1 MSRKQVN
8 RFDVL
13 SKANA
18 GFITVREAAEVLG
31 ISERQVKRLKKKV
44 RDCGADG
51 VIHGN
56 SGKTPINKASEGI
69 RSEILRIRKLEEYAK
84 SNFVHF
90 TEILDREHSIAVS
103 YTTVRKLLESEGIKS
118 PMTKRRN
125 NPHRRRKRRAQAG
138 LLLQMD
144 ATPFAWFPGDRRLY
158 SLHGAIDDA
167 TSQVTGLFMTKN
179 ECLHGYFETFRRTL
193 GNFGIPASVY
203 ADRHT
208 IFQSPNMKRHEIDPS
223 VPIND
228 TQFGRCLKELGITL
242 IPARSPQAKGRVE
255 RLWGTLQSRLPVEFA
270 IHKIKTIEEA
280 NAFLE
285 KYIYEFNANF
295 AVEPEDAHGTFRRLS
310 ETEEIEHI
318 LCIKEKRVVD
328 AGGVFSY
335 DGKTFRIVD
344 HDIPIPAKARIDV
357 LIGARIGVMAEY
369 KGRVYEV
376 LPFVPPKRKRRAP
389 SMTER
394 TTAPPPQ
401 DHAWKDGVAA
411 NVILLSDRKFES
423 DESHRETLRL
433 VEKALLGK
441 YR

>member
-1 MSRKQVN
+1 MSRKQVI

-18 GFITVREAAEVLG
+18 GFITVREAAEALG

-56 SGKTPINKASEGI
+56 SGKTPINKAPEEV
-69 RSEILRIRKLEEYAK
+69 RSEILRIKKLPEYAK
-84 SNFVHF
+84 CNFVHF
-90 TEILDREHSIAVS
+90 TEILEREHDMAVS
-103 YTTVRKLLESEGIKS
+103 YTTVRKTLEGEGIKS
-118 PMTKRRN
+118 PMTKRRKK
-125 NPHRRRKRRAQAG
+125 PHRRRKRRVQAG

-144 ATPFAWFPGDRRLY
+144 ASPFAWFPGDRRLY

-193 GNFGIPASVY
+193 GNFGAPASVY

-208 IFQSPNMKRHEIDPS
+208 IFQSPTTKMHELDPS

-270 IHKIKTIEEA
+270 IHKIKTVDEA

-295 AVEPEDAHGTFRRLS
+295 AVEPEDTQSTFRRLS
-310 ETEEIEHI
+310 ETEEIDHI
-318 LCIKEKRVVD
+318 LCIKETRTVD

-335 DGKTFRIVD
+335 DGKSFRIVD
-344 HDIPIPAKARIDV
+344 NDMPIPAKARIDV
-357 LIGARIGVMAEY
+357 LIGVRIGVMAAY
-369 KGRVYEV
+369 KNRVYEV
-376 LPFVPPKRKRRAP
+376 LPFVPPKRKRPHP
-389 SMTER
+389 SMNER
-394 TTAPPPQ
+394 TTAPPPK
-401 DHAWKDGVAA
+401 DHAWKDGVAT
-411 NVILLSDRKFES
+411 NIILLSDRKFET
-423 DESHRETLRL
+423 DESYRETLRL
-433 VEKALLGK
+433 IEKTLFGK